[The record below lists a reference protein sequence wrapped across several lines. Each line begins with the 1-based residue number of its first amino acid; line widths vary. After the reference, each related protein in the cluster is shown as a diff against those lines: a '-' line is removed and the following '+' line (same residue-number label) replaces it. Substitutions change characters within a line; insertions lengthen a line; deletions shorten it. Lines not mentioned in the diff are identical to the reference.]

1 MEKIT
6 NYLCI
11 PRLRIDSL
19 CKKIE
24 DKHIL
29 SNINVSLYPGEVL
42 CLLGN
47 SGCGKTTLL
56 RVVAGLEDQ
65 SFGAIYINENEI
77 SGPNINIPANSR
89 SIGLMF
95 QEYALFPHLT
105 VEENIAYGLDGLN
118 RADRV
123 NKINKTIINVGLEN
137 YRKSYPH
144 MLSGGEQQ
152 RVALARAIAPEPLIL
167 LMDEPFS
174 GLDRSLRDSLRE
186 ETIMILKKSDVS
198 IILVTHDPEEAMLM
212 GDRIVLM
219 RDGEFIQVGTSE
231 DLFLDPV
238 DKNTVK
244 LFSGV
249 NEFNGVILDGFALS
263 NIGRFKAPKYT
274 DGDKVDILIRDQ
286 AFILTKPSSNN
297 NFKIKYVNFMGE
309 TTRLTLINKI
319 DESIVRMTVPGM
331 VKNKIND
338 IVGLNIDERFVYLF

>member
-19 CKKIE
+19 CKKRE

-29 SNINVSLYPGEVL
+29 SNIDISLYPGEVL

-56 RVVAGLEDQ
+56 RVVAGLEEQ
-65 SFGAIYINENEI
+65 SFGSIFINEEEV
-77 SGPNINIPANSR
+77 SGPNINIQANAR

-105 VEENIAYGLDGLN
+105 VEENIAYGLDSLN
-118 RADRV
+118 TNDRN
-123 NKINKTIINVGLEN
+123 NKINKTIKNVGLED

-152 RVALARAIAPEPLIL
+152 RVALARAIAPEPSIL

-174 GLDRSLRDSLRE
+174 GLDRSLRESLRE
-186 ETIMILKKSDVS
+186 ETITILKKSDVS

-219 RDGEFIQVGTSE
+219 RNGVIIQVGTSE
-231 DLFLDPV
+231 ELFLNPA

-249 NEFNGVILDGFALS
+249 NEFKGTVKNGFVECVIGKFKTSKFLD
-263 NIGRFKAPKYT
+263 K
-274 DGDKVDILIRDQ
+274 DKVDVLIRDQ
-286 AFILTKPSSNN
+286 AFIISKKENNN
-297 NFKIKYVNFMGE
+297 NFKIKYINFMGE
-309 TTRLTLINKI
+309 TTRLTLINMI
-319 DESIVRMTVPGM
+319 DESTIRMTVPGI
-331 VKNKIND
+331 VTNKTND
-338 IVGLNIDERFVYLF
+338 IVGIDIDERFVYFF

>member
-19 CKKIE
+19 SKKKE

-29 SNINVSLYPGEVL
+29 SNINISVYPGEVL

-56 RVVAGLEDQ
+56 RVVAGLENQ
-65 SFGAIYINENEI
+65 TFGTIFINEVEI
-77 SGPNINIPANSR
+77 SGGNINLPSNSR

-105 VEENIAYGLDGLN
+105 VEENIAYGLDSLKPN
-118 RADRV
+118 DRI
-123 NKINKTIINVGLEN
+123 NKINKTIKNVGLDK
-137 YRKSYPH
+137 YRNSYPH

-152 RVALARAIAPEPLIL
+152 RVALARAIAPEPMIL

-174 GLDRSLRDSLRE
+174 GLDRSLRESIRE
-186 ETIMILKKSDVS
+186 ETISILKKSDVS

-219 RDGEFIQVGTSE
+219 REGEIIQVGTSE
-231 DLFLDPV
+231 ELFMDPI

-249 NEFNGVILDGFALS
+249 NEFKGIVVDGYAKC
-263 NIGRFKAPKYT
+263 NIGSFKASKLI

-286 AFILTKPSSNN
+286 AFNISKPKTNN
-297 NFKIKYVNFMGE
+297 KFKIKYVNFMGE
-309 TTRLTLINKI
+309 TTRLTLINAI
-319 DESIVRMTVPGM
+319 DESIVRMTVPGI
-331 VKNKIND
+331 VTNKIND
-338 IVGLNIDERFVYLF
+338 IVGLDVDERFVYLF